1 MSYISIEKLTKT
13 YSDRTI
19 LNGISLAI
27 NEGEKVALVAQNG
40 TGKSTLLK
48 IIMGT
53 EFYDSGKI
61 SKQKGVKTAFLDQ
74 EPSLNMESTVMQEIF
89 ESESPI
95 IKAVRLYEE
104 SLLNPEDLDKM
115 QIAFDAMTTTNAWE
129 YEEKIKEVLK
139 NLNLH
144 DLQGKISTF
153 SGGQKKRVA
162 LAKILIDTPDFLI
175 MDEPTN
181 HLDLEMID
189 WLEGYLEKQNIT
201 LLMVTHDRYFLE
213 RVCNQI
219 IELID
224 GNVYTYKGNYSYFL
238 EKKAS
243 REISENTNIDRT
255 KNLLKKEL
263 EWVKKQPRGRQAKAT
278 ARVTAYENA
287 TANLKTKHVT
297 EKVKLDIVN
306 KYMGAKILEIHNL
319 SKSFGEKKVLDKFEY
334 SFNKGEKVGII
345 GKNGVGKTSFL
356 NLIMGKEEPDTGKVV
371 KGDSVHFGY
380 YSQSGIEIKENEKV
394 IDSVKAVANNIKL
407 SDGSEISA
415 SKMLERFLF
424 TPLVQQNI
432 VAKLSGGEKKRLNLL
447 KILMTNPNFLILDE
461 PTNDFDILTLNVL
474 EDFLI
479 EFKGCLIIISHD
491 RYFMDKVVDHL
502 FIFKGKGEIK
512 NFPGNY
518 SQYRETLE
526 DENIETTVVTQK
538 SASIETPI
546 EINLERE
553 LYKQLNNLE
562 KRKESLTAKLS
573 NANISLDE
581 INKISREIGNLN
593 TEIESKT
600 EEWLAAAT

>member
-1 MSYISIEKLTKT
+1 MSYISIENLTKT
-13 YSDRTI
+13 YSDRII

-40 TGKSTLLK
+40 TGKSTLLR
-48 IIMGT
+48 IIT
-53 EFYDSGKI
+53 EKETFDSGRI
-61 SKQKGVKTAFLDQ
+61 SRQKGIKTAFLEQ
-74 EPSLNMESTVMQEIF
+74 EPDLNPEGTVMEEIF
-89 ESESPI
+89 SSDSPI
-95 IKAVRLYEE
+95 IKAVKLYQD
-104 SLLNPEDLDKM
+104 SLLNPENLDQM
-115 QIAFDAMTTTNAWE
+115 QTAFDAMTSTNAWE
-129 YEEKIKEVLK
+129 YETKIEDVLK

-144 DLQGKISTF
+144 DLSGKIGTF

-189 WLEGYLEKQNIT
+189 WLEEYLSEQNIT

-219 IELID
+219 VELVD
-224 GNVYTYKGNYSYFL
+224 GNIYTYKGNYSYFL

-278 ARVTAYENA
+278 ARVTAYEQA
-287 TANLKTKHVT
+287 SANLKQKHVT
-297 EKVKLDIVN
+297 EKIKLDIVN
-306 KYMGAKILEIHNL
+306 KYIGGKILEIHNL
-319 SKSFGEKKVLDKFEY
+319 SKSFGEKKILDKFEY

-356 NLIMGKEEPDTGKVV
+356 NLIMGKENPDSGKII
-371 KGDSVHFGY
+371 KGESISFGY
-380 YSQSGIEIKENEKV
+380 YTQSGIEIKENEKV
-394 IDSVKAVANNIKL
+394 IDSVKSIANNIKL

-424 TPLVQQNI
+424 TPLVQQNL

-474 EDFLI
+474 EDFLVD
-479 EFKGCLIIISHD
+479 FKGCLIIISHD

-502 FIFKGKGEIK
+502 FVFKGKGEIK

-526 DENIETTVVTQK
+526 DEPAVKTEKQEPLAK
-538 SASIETPI
+538 SIPKA
-546 EINLERE
+546 NNKERE
-553 LYKQLNNLE
+553 LYKQLSALE
-562 KRKESLTAKLS
+562 KKKETLTNKLS
-573 NANISLDE
+573 NIDISIEE
-581 INKISREIGNLN
+581 INKISAEIGQLN
-593 TEIESKT
+593 NEIEIKT
-600 EEWLAAAT
+600 EEWLASAV